1 MNSSYQIVLSRLDEF
16 IRKYYKNMLVRGVL
30 YALTLGL
37 SFYISLVVLT
47 YYGNFN
53 VGLRAVLFYSFLA
66 GNLFILG
73 RYIAIP
79 LLKLYRIGSILT
91 YEEAASIIG
100 KHFGEVQDKLLN
112 VLQLKKQETE
122 VGSFAL
128 LEASIEQKIKDMRA
142 VPFTVAIDITENR
155 RYLRYLVIPV
165 AVILAIWIIRP
176 ILLKQG
182 TKQMINYSTLYPKV
196 APFQFVLENA
206 SLTAVEQKDFPLS
219 LKIKG
224 DQVPDEVFI
233 EYEGSRFKLDKK
245 NTVAFDYVFRNVQ
258 HDVTFIFSAA
268 GFESEQYK
276 LLVIPNPT
284 LVNFDVKLHYPA
296 YIGRKDEALHNTGDM
311 SIPQGTMVTW
321 EFNTRNTENMHLRF
335 NDTTASLK
343 QTSDNQYTYNKRF
356 MQSQNYCIKASNKY
370 ITSQDSAKYGI
381 QVIPDLYPAIIVEK
395 KEDSLSSKRLYFN
408 GGVKDDYGF
417 TRLAFIYRVYSNS
430 EDSAKG
436 GAIHKIDL
444 DISKTALQQ
453 PFYFYWDLDT
463 LNLWPGQQI
472 EYYFEVWD
480 NDGVNGAKS
489 TKSSSMYF
497 KVPSLDEIQKS
508 VDQSTDKMQN
518 DISKTV
524 QQSEVLQ
531 NQLEQAKA
539 DMYNKKE
546 LNWADKKKI
555 KDMLEKQQELQ
566 QKTQELAKQ
575 NEKNNEKKWEFQKK
589 DSSLLDKQQ
598 QLQNLF
604 NELASDSL
612 KKKIAELQKMLDKMD
627 KNQVQQQMDKIAA
640 DNQDMKKELERTL
653 ELFKQL
659 EFQEK
664 LAENIQKMDS
674 LAKQQQKLSADTKD
688 KKASNSELQK
698 KQDELNKKFDEAAKD
713 MKDLDKKNSQLESP
727 TEFKNPEQQQ
737 QEVQQQQQQSS
748 QQLSKSDNK
757 NASQSQ
763 QKAAQGMQKMSES
776 MSAMQQS
783 MQSQQEEANQTTLR
797 AILNN
802 LVQLSFA
809 QEDLMKQS
817 SAQGGMKS
825 SSYADEAK
833 KQNELQQ
840 NAKTIEDSLYEL
852 SKKVPQIKSI
862 VNKEMSD
869 VDRNMKQAVA
879 SMESNKGY
887 EASSQQQF
895 AMTGVNNLSLMMS
908 EILSAMQNA
917 SKNHTPGS
925 GSCNKPGGMGSHP
938 SMSQLRQMQE
948 NLSKQLSEMKGQ
960 MEKNGQGKGGKQT
973 GKSDQGMS
981 EQLAKMAAEQE
992 FIRSQ
997 MQQAEDEM
1005 DQNKKGGGALGDV
1018 AKQMDKTKEDIVNQQ
1033 ITQATMQR
1041 QEEILKHLLEFEKA
1055 EKTQGQDPNF
1065 ESHVAKKQFFG
1076 NPNPFLEY
1084 NMQKTQQNEL
1094 LKTVPPDFNAFYKD
1108 KVNDYFNSF
1117 QQ

>member
-1 MNSSYQIVLSRLDEF
+1 
-16 IRKYYKNMLVRGVL
+16 
-30 YALTLGL
+30 
-37 SFYISLVVLT
+37 
-47 YYGNFN
+47 
-53 VGLRAVLFYSFLA
+53 
-66 GNLFILG
+66 
-73 RYIAIP
+73 
-79 LLKLYRIGSILT
+79 
-91 YEEAASIIG
+91 
-100 KHFGEVQDKLLN
+100 
-112 VLQLKKQETE
+112 
-122 VGSFAL
+122 
-128 LEASIEQKIKDMRA
+128 
-142 VPFTVAIDITENR
+142 
-155 RYLRYLVIPV
+155 
-165 AVILAIWIIRP
+165 
-176 ILLKQG
+176 
-182 TKQMINYSTLYPKV
+182 
-196 APFQFVLENA
+196 
-206 SLTAVEQKDFPLS
+206 
-219 LKIKG
+219 
-224 DQVPDEVFI
+224 
-233 EYEGSRFKLDKK
+233 
-245 NTVAFDYVFRNVQ
+245 
-258 HDVTFIFSAA
+258 
-268 GFESEQYK
+268 
-276 LLVIPNPT
+276 
-284 LVNFDVKLHYPA
+284 
-296 YIGRKDEALHNTGDM
+296 
-311 SIPQGTMVTW
+311 
-321 EFNTRNTENMHLRF
+321 
-335 NDTTASLK
+335 
-343 QTSDNQYTYNKRF
+343 
-356 MQSQNYCIKASNKY
+356 
-370 ITSQDSAKYGI
+370 
-381 QVIPDLYPAIIVEK
+381 
-395 KEDSLSSKRLYFN
+395 
-408 GGVKDDYGF
+408 
-417 TRLAFIYRVYSNS
+417 
-430 EDSAKG
+430 
-436 GAIHKIDL
+436 
-444 DISKTALQQ
+444 
-453 PFYFYWDLDT
+453 
-463 LNLWPGQQI
+463 
-472 EYYFEVWD
+472 VWD

-508 VDQSTDKMQN
+508 ADQSTDKMQN
-518 DISKTV
+518 EISKTM
-524 QQSEVLQ
+524 QQSEILQ

-555 KDMLEKQQELQ
+555 KDMLDKQQELQ
-566 QKTQELAKQ
+566 KKTEDLAKQ

-589 DSSLLDKQQ
+589 DSSLMDKQQ

-627 KNQVQQQMDKIAA
+627 KNQVQQQMDKIAM

-664 LAENIQKMDS
+664 LSENIQKMDS
-674 LAKQQQKLSADTKD
+674 LAKQQQKLSDDTKA
-688 KKASNSELQK
+688 KKESNSDLQK
-698 KQDELNKKFDEAAKD
+698 KQDDLNKKFQEASKD
-713 MKDLDKKNSQLESP
+713 MQDLEKKNSQLESP
-727 TEFKNPEQQQ
+727 TEFKNPEQQE

-783 MQSQQEEANQTTLR
+783 MQSQQQEADQTTLR

-817 SAQGGMKS
+817 SAQGNMKGT
-825 SSYADEAK
+825 SYAAEAK
-833 KQNELQQ
+833 KQNELQE

-862 VNKEMSD
+862 VNKEMSS
-869 VDRNMKQAVA
+869 VNNNMKQAVS
-879 SMESNKGY
+879 SMEANKGF

-895 AMTGVNNLSLMMS
+895 AMTGINNLSLMMS
-908 EILSAMQNA
+908 EILGAMQNA

-938 SMSQLRQMQE
+938 SMSQLRKMQE
-948 NLSKQLSEMKGQ
+948 SLSKQLSEMKSQ
-960 MEKNGQGKGGKQT
+960 MQKSGQGAQGGKKT

-1018 AKQMDKTKEDIVNQQ
+1018 AKQMDKTQEDIVNQQ
-1033 ITQATMQR
+1033 ITEATMQR
-1041 QEEILKHLLEFEKA
+1041 QEEILKHLLEFEKS
-1055 EKTQGQDPNF
+1055 ERTQGQDPNF

-1084 NMQKTQQNEL
+1084 NTQKTQQNEL